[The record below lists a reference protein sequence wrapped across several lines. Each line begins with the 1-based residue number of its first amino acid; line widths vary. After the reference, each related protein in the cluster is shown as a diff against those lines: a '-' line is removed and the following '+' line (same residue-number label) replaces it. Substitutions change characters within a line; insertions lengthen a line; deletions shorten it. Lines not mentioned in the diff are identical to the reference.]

1 MFIWHLTFDSTST
14 VIRTFIEEFVS
25 SKEAPPWSSV
35 VGLEDEFQTLM
46 NRQDRFRKFISAQSS
61 YKVHGVVHI
70 DCKHVHVIKQTPTNN
85 HSKSHYITYQ
95 QSLQVTLHHLP
106 TITPSHTTSPT
117 NNHFKSHYITYQQ
130 ALQVT
135 LRHLPTITPSY
146 TTSPTN
152 SHSKSH
158 YITYQQALQVTLR
171 HLPTITPSHTTSPTN
186 NHTTSYCHSA

>member
-1 MFIWHLTFDSTST
+1 MAGSLPELKLKVLGVTILQGRDRISHFPIDFCMGLTTVQRYSTST

-106 TITPSHTTSPT
+106 TSTPSHTTSPT
-117 NNHFKSHYITYQQ
+117 NNH
-130 ALQVT
+130 
-135 LRHLPTITPSY
+135 
-146 TTSPTN
+146 
-152 SHSKSH
+152 SKSH
-158 YITYQQALQVTLR
+158 YITYQQPHYIVLSFSLDAVLHCTR
-171 HLPTITPSHTTSPTN
+171 I
-186 NHTTSYCHSA
+186 